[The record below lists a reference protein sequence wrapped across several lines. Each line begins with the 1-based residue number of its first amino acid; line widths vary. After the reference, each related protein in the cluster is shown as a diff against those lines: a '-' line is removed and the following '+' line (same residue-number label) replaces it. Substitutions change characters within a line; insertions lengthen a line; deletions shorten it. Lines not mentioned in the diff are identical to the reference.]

1 MAPYSSSDV
10 IQISGSPSGLPIW
23 FLKNTIFTPCMC
35 SRACVTTSDRVCGT
49 NTFSSAATVKISAV
63 KRVLTTCFYINLG
76 SRASE
81 EFPKQFVL
89 NVVSPLLLRRSCSV
103 PSVIYNY
110 EPGGEQELCL
120 QVGDTVHI
128 LEKLEGE
135 WAEQAPTRPS
145 SSGSGASW
153 HRSFSAMLN

>member
-1 MAPYSSSDV
+1 M
-10 IQISGSPSGLPIW
+10 
-23 FLKNTIFTPCMC
+23 TPD
-35 SRACVTTSDRVCGT
+35 A
-49 NTFSSAATVKISAV
+49 FSSAATVKISAV

-76 SRASE
+76 YRVSE

-89 NVVSPLLLRRSCSV
+89 NVVSPLLLRPSCSV

-135 WAEQAPTRPS
+135 
-145 SSGSGASW
+145 
-153 HRSFSAMLN
+153 